1 MHRTR
6 VGPCTRA
13 DVSAGVRAQSIRKVR
28 PVPFGARRYPG
39 IVRPNPYHR
48 TVRFPVPSVGTRQ
61 VSGTIISQLWEANPN
76 LAGAKVISFPI
87 GLWPR
92 ASAPHA
98 GYAAVT
104 TPPVDRLHVGAAR
117 REAARTHSLPAEV
130 YGCRRSAA
138 QGSRRVP
145 LPPLS

>member
-1 MHRTR
+1 MHRAR

-39 IVRPNPYHR
+39 IIRPNPYHR

-76 LAGAKVISFPI
+76 LVGTKFIFIFISFLGVGPNVTRLEVQ
-87 GLWPR
+87 GPEPQVLNQALGRTLPWAPPR
-92 ASAPHA
+92 VAT
-98 GYAAVT
+98 VIR
-104 TPPVDRLHVGAAR
+104 V
-117 REAARTHSLPAEV
+117 
-130 YGCRRSAA
+130 CRS
-138 QGSRRVP
+138 
-145 LPPLS
+145 